1 MLMSKITPGYTRR
14 TTDRIWEGPLTV
26 NQTGAHKEEN
36 SIKIMKPLM
45 SLLIDIQVLLSV
57 RMFTALLL
65 CACFIALS
73 ITTSNLAGTMVC
85 MFVPKPEAF
94 TRIKRFMN
102 ESEVKKDFI
111 EDLMWKIANESSQLK
126 NASSLTPCQWSV
138 ITNAIEQFPKSEVS
152 KDDETDPAHLARSL
166 SDNVEVRPCYEQDPS
181 LNWTSL
187 QKGFVLAAQN
197 VGSLVMLI
205 TGTQADRLNGKWTIV
220 VALLISI
227 LSNILIPF
235 LAAYSILLVI
245 LARILAGISD
255 ALMTPSINS
264 MITRWFPPKERPFA
278 IGFVTGG
285 RQIGNLLILP
295 VSGLFCS
302 RMDHFGGWKPTF
314 YVSAGVGCIILIIW
328 LIFAADKPSKHFCIS
343 KKENAYILR
352 KISEEALGKRKQR
365 NPVPW
370 RALLTSKP
378 FIVAVFALV
387 CHEYPL
393 VIMISLLP
401 TYLGEVLGVP
411 DAANGFLSALP
422 LLSLWLSK
430 TLSSS
435 LSSYLSA
442 RRHGCCRLDRT
453 PLVKLFNAI
462 ASTGL
467 GISLAIVPFLSHE
480 NEVPYAIFVMCT
492 ANAFA
497 GLHTPGVQTALLQI
511 APAYTGIIT
520 GIAFSAVAIASII
533 NKVTNGLIL
542 DIAAH
547 SQWTVLFEISAAIAL
562 LPVVFFSI
570 WGSADLQP
578 WAVPTTRTPKTIS
591 QDIQFMVYSNDLLP
605 SST

>member
-1 MLMSKITPGYTRR
+1 
-14 TTDRIWEGPLTV
+14 
-26 NQTGAHKEEN
+26 
-36 SIKIMKPLM
+36 
-45 SLLIDIQVLLSV
+45 
-57 RMFTALLL
+57 MFTALLL

-73 ITTSNLAGTMVC
+73 ITTSNLAGTMV
-85 MFVPKPEAF
+85 
-94 TRIKRFMN
+94 
-102 ESEVKKDFI
+102 
-111 EDLMWKIANESSQLK
+111 L
-126 NASSLTPCQWSV
+126 

-187 QKGFVLAAQN
+187 QKG
-197 VGSLVMLI
+197 
-205 TGTQADRLNGKWTIV
+205 
-220 VALLISI
+220 
-227 LSNILIPF
+227 
-235 LAAYSILLVI
+235 
-245 LARILAGISD
+245 
-255 ALMTPSINS
+255 
-264 MITRWFPPKERPFA
+264 
-278 IGFVTGG
+278 
-285 RQIGNLLILP
+285 NLLILP

-314 YVSAGVGCIILIIW
+314 YISAGVGCIILIIW

-520 GIAFSAVAIASII
+520 GIAFSAVAIA
-533 NKVTNGLIL
+533 
-542 DIAAH
+542 
-547 SQWTVLFEISAAIAL
+547 
-562 LPVVFFSI
+562 
-570 WGSADLQP
+570 
-578 WAVPTTRTPKTIS
+578 R
-591 QDIQFMVYSNDLLP
+591 
-605 SST
+605 